1 LNSAT
6 KKLPCPEDIGREET
20 LDSATEKLPCPE
32 DKGREEK
39 LDSATEKT
47 TLPLRYREGGNIGF
61 SN

>member
-1 LNSAT
+1 
-6 KKLPCPEDIGREET
+6 

-47 TLPLRYREGGNIGF
+47 ALPLRYREGGNIGF